1 MDPHAIARATSAI
14 ARVQI
19 DAASPFAAA
28 EVRIKRSIGL
38 DAGPD
43 AERLAF
49 WRSRAP
55 GSRAGDD
62 RYRWEVSHKR
72 HPPVAHAGAR
82 ETWRQWR
89 PDVENDLDRSELR
102 ISLPISVTE
111 TCSYLA
117 ELAEGDG
124 PDRDDARSLL
134 DEALPLF
141 RRDLAPHVQCSH
153 PWTDTF
159 ALACVAR
166 RPRTLARVPAIAT
179 AIATSGA
186 GLVVDGAVHGFQFP
200 FHEQP
205 LPSASA
211 QLALGLFVL
220 GLEAD
225 LLAQLVTF
233 VRSAQLPSGGF
244 CDPMPPKLAAKY
256 PAVDPLTT
264 LAAAELLL
272 RLDPSFDGR
281 TARDAL
287 FTRQDADGFIREMG
301 PEAVWLTGEAV
312 LLARDVERPFAERFR
327 WPIVLDTSRD
337 RKTKLPFFAYFDD
350 ISRLFARIEG
360 LREARTPMGFLDLA
374 GFREFN
380 NTYGQDMGDAVLGA
394 FAEELAKLPATAV
407 VRDGGDEFLVVGAPL
422 RGSLAADLNEF
433 RRTWPERFRARFG
446 SEAPPVAPRVLVT
459 QTPGKS
465 LRDCREMLGRR
476 VGELK
481 LRSKV
486 TPPEGVLEELP

>member
-1 MDPHAIARATSAI
+1 MRPDAIARATSAI
-14 ARVQI
+14 AQVRI
-19 DAASPFAAA
+19 DPASPFAAA
-28 EVRIKRSIGL
+28 EVRVQRSLGL

-43 AERLAF
+43 ADRLAF
-49 WRSRAP
+49 WRSRQP

-72 HPPVAHAGAR
+72 HPPAPHAGPR

-89 PDVENDLDRSELR
+89 ADVENDLDRSELR
-102 ISLPISVTE
+102 ISLPMSVAE
-111 TCSYLA
+111 TCDYLA
-117 ELAEGDG
+117 SLAEGPG
-124 PDRDDARSLL
+124 PDAGDARALL

-179 AIATSGA
+179 AIATSAA
-186 GLVVDGAVHGFQFP
+186 GLVVDGAVHGLQFP
-200 FHEQP
+200 FHEQA

-211 QLALGLFVL
+211 QLGLGLFVL
-220 GLEAD
+220 GLEVD
-225 LLAQLVTF
+225 LLAQLVAY
-233 VRSAQLPSGGF
+233 VRSAQQPTGGF
-244 CDPMPPKLAAKY
+244 RDPMPPKLAAKY
-256 PAVDPLTT
+256 PEVDPLTT
-264 LAAAELLL
+264 FAAADLLL

-281 TARDAL
+281 SARDAL
-287 FTRQDADGFIREMG
+287 FTRQGDDGFIREMG

-312 LLARDVERPFAERFR
+312 LLARDVDRPFAERFR
-327 WPIVLDTSRD
+327 WPMIFETSRD

-360 LREARTPMGFLDLA
+360 LREAPTPMGFLDLA

-394 FAEELAKLPATAV
+394 FAEELAKLPAAAV

-433 RRTWPERFRARFG
+433 RRAWPERFRARFG
-446 SEAPPVAPRVLVT
+446 SDAPPVAPRVLVT

-465 LRDCREMLGRR
+465 LRECREMLGRR
-476 VGELK
+476 VGALK

-486 TPPEGVLEELP
+486 PPPEGILEEL